1 LQQNPTKRANNTATE
16 YGTAEGLSLDIFNF
30 QVGRSEIGVKFHPK
44 KKLLAAKPRIQTIA
58 GDESSETAHYHPT
71 IPELTILCTRKAPD
85 PIPKHPLKF
94 PKKVRTLQNPLL
106 NQLLS
111 NERY

>member
-1 LQQNPTKRANNTATE
+1 MELQRASR
-16 YGTAEGLSLDIFNF
+16 LIFSILKWEEVKLASNF
-30 QVGRSEIGVKFHPK
+30 TQ

-71 IPELTILCTRKAPD
+71 IPELTILCTRKAPAAD

-94 PKKVRTLQNPLL
+94 PKRSELCKTH
-106 NQLLS
+106 
-111 NERY
+111 Y